1 MAEHHREHTG
11 VWIRFFK
18 VDSGHD
24 SVSYSEALDIA
35 LCYGWIDGPVR
46 KGDELSWIHKFTPRG
61 KRSVWSQRNKQHIER
76 LIREGRMQ
84 AAGLAEVEAAQGDGR
99 WDAAYASSSTFV
111 ESPEFLAALK
121 KSKAAASFYARCR
134 KPTAMLSTIAC
145 TQSRKPKRKLARSS
159 TSSPCSNVARRSI
172 NHAAEEPFA
181 WMSPINHAGRD
192 DHNTWPSRRHCKS
205 HLVAMV
211 LCSELP

>member
-1 MAEHHREHTG
+1 M
-11 VWIRFFK
+11 WIRFFK

-121 KSKAAASFYARCR
+121 KSKAAASFYASLSKANRYAFYYRLHTVKKAETKAR
-134 KPTAMLSTIAC
+134 KIVDFIAMLERGETF
-145 TQSRKPKRKLARSS
+145 
-159 TSSPCSNVARRSI
+159 
-172 NHAAEEPFA
+172 H
-181 WMSPINHAGRD
+181 
-192 DHNTWPSRRHCKS
+192 
-205 HLVAMV
+205 
-211 LCSELP
+211 